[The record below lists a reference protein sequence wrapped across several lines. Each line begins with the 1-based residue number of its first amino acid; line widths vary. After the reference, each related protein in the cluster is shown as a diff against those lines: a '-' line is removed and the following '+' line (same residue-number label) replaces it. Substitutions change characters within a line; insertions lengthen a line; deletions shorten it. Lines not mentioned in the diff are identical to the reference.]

1 MSERAYFP
9 LGIAGSSKVVNGA
22 VNEIEVDLFQNFSAL
37 RYVTVVSNSGRE
49 EIMYLENLENQ
60 EEE

>member
-1 MSERAYFP
+1 MPRGMSGGNREEYP
-9 LGIAGSSKVVNGA
+9 LV
-22 VNEIEVDLFQNFSAL
+22 QNFSAL